1 MLKSGGTHP
10 SKAGSG
16 SAVANQVESAL
27 LPGFG
32 RFQGGYAKMTL
43 SMLWLQVGQ
52 AARQGVGGALR
63 RLSRI
68 AVLPFLEGPE
78 EILIGGQAVIEG
90 VMMRSP
96 HSFAVAVR
104 KPDGGI
110 ALKQEF
116 LDRPSEKHPWLKK
129 PLLRGL
135 GVLGQAMVLGIRA
148 LRYSAEAALAED
160 ASGESGKS
168 KSSNSPAKTSTAG
181 TNGRGACA
189 PSPSQD
195 QPETAHEQDQ
205 QEKKHEVSNWV
216 MAVNLAL
223 SLGFFIL
230 FYKFLPLYIAT
241 LLRHRYVAFNHLVL
255 FNFIDGIIRIVL
267 FLGFLTLIAQWKDI
281 KRLFEYHGAEH
292 KVVWA
297 FEKGRVDLSTA
308 RACTRFHPRCG
319 TSFLLVVMA
328 IAMLLYLFLPFQSFL
343 WRFVS
348 RIALLP
354 VIAGVS
360 YEFIRYAAKSQGRLW
375 KWAAQPGLW
384 LQGITTREPDDNQ
397 LEIAI
402 RALESAMELEKARDG
417 ELVVA

>member
-1 MLKSGGTHP
+1 MRISFVSRRFP
-10 SKAGSG
+10 FF
-16 SAVANQVESAL
+16 SAPQCLRVGRSFARLAL
-27 LPGFG
+27 LPF
-32 RFQGGYAKMTL
+32 
-43 SMLWLQVGQ
+43 LQ
-52 AARQGVGGALR
+52 
-63 RLSRI
+63 
-68 AVLPFLEGPE
+68 GPE

-104 KPDGGI
+104 KPDGGVAI
-110 ALKQEF
+110 KQEF

-160 ASGESGKS
+160 HKSAESGKS
-168 KSSNSPAKTSTAG
+168 KSEASCEKILAAG
-181 TNGRGACA
+181 TNGQAASA
-189 PSPSQD
+189 PSPRRD
-195 QPETAHEQDQ
+195 QTEIAHGRDQ
-205 QEKKHEVSNWV
+205 QEKKQEVSNWV
-216 MAVNLAL
+216 MAVNLAI

-230 FYKFLPLYIAT
+230 FYKFLPLYMAT

-255 FNFIDGIIRIVL
+255 FNFVDGIIRIAL
-267 FLGFLTLIAQWKDI
+267 FLGFLTLIAQLKDI

-297 FEKGRVDLSTA
+297 FEKGRVDLPTA

-343 WRFVS
+343 WRLVS

-384 LQGITTREPDDNQ
+384 LQGITTREPDDSQ

-402 RALESAMELEKARDG
+402 RALDSAMELEKARDG

>member
-1 MLKSGGTHP
+1 MKRAARL
-10 SKAGSG
+10 
-16 SAVANQVESAL
+16 AL
-27 LPGFG
+27 LPF
-32 RFQGGYAKMTL
+32 
-43 SMLWLQVGQ
+43 LQ
-52 AARQGVGGALR
+52 
-63 RLSRI
+63 
-68 AVLPFLEGPE
+68 GPE

-104 KPDGGI
+104 KPDGGVAI
-110 ALKQEF
+110 KQEF

-148 LRYSAEAALAED
+148 LRYSAEAALAEVD
-160 ASGESGKS
+160 QAAESGKPGSGESGEKIAAVETKGRAAS
-168 KSSNSPAKTSTAG
+168 TPAPRRDPSE
-181 TNGRGACA
+181 NGRGPYQQA
-189 PSPSQD
+189 
-195 QPETAHEQDQ
+195 QPDR
-205 QEKKHEVSNWV
+205 QEKKAEVSNWV

-230 FYKFLPLYIAT
+230 FYKFLPLYLAT

-297 FEKGRVDLSTA
+297 FEKGRVDLPTA

-328 IAMLLYLFLPFQSFL
+328 IALLLYLFLPFQSFL
-343 WRFVS
+343 WRFLS
-348 RIALLP
+348 RLALLP
-354 VIAGVS
+354 VIVGLS

-384 LQGITTREPDDNQ
+384 LQGITTREPDDSQ

-402 RALESAMELEKARDG
+402 RALESAMEMEKARDG

>member
-1 MLKSGGTHP
+1 
-10 SKAGSG
+10 
-16 SAVANQVESAL
+16 
-27 LPGFG
+27 
-32 RFQGGYAKMTL
+32 MTI
-43 SMLWLQVGQ
+43 SRLWLQVGRV
-52 AARQGVGGALR
+52 ARRRVGGRLSEVGGRVGRKALR
-63 RLSRI
+63 L
-68 AVLPFLEGPE
+68 AVLPFLQGPE

-104 KPDGGI
+104 KPDGGV

-148 LRYSAEAALAED
+148 LRYSAEAALAEEGKS
-160 ASGESGKS
+160 AESGK
-168 KSSNSPAKTSTAG
+168 AKGGEPGAKVSEVG
-181 TNGRGACA
+181 TNGRA
-189 PSPSQD
+189 SSTPSQHRD
-195 QPETAHEQDQ
+195 QPEAPGGPDPQNQ
-205 QEKKHEVSNWV
+205 QPEKKSEVSNWV
-216 MAVNLAL
+216 MAVNLAVT
-223 SLGFFIL
+223 LGFFIL

-241 LLRHRYVAFNHLVL
+241 LLRHRYVAFNHLVF
-255 FNFIDGIIRIVL
+255 FNFIDGVIRIVL
-267 FLGFLTLIAQWKDI
+267 FLGFLTLIAQLQDI

-297 FEKGRVDLSTA
+297 FEKGRADLPTA

-328 IAMLLYLFLPFQSFL
+328 IALLLYLFLPFQSFL
-343 WRFVS
+343 GRLLS

-384 LQGITTREPDDNQ
+384 LQGITTREPDDSQ

-402 RALESAMELEKARDG
+402 RALESAMELEKAKNG